1 MENVMA
7 QGIIKTRS
15 NGTQVRL
22 YADDNKDEVAEAL
35 AEMEADRLADLK
47 ELEQDLEEM
56 EMA

>member
-1 MENVMA
+1 MA